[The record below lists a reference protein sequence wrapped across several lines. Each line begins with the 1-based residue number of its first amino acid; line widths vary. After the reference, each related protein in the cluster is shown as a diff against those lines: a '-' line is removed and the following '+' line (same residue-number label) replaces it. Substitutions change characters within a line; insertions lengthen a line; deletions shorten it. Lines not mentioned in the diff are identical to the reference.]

1 MDFDVVPEKDPLFC
15 IERIKMPYN
24 NEDQNLNNY
33 LFIILKV
40 ETLFF
45 SKLSKIQ
52 FSRSL

>member
-24 NEDQNLNNY
+24 NEDHDLNNY

-40 ETLFF
+40 VSFFF